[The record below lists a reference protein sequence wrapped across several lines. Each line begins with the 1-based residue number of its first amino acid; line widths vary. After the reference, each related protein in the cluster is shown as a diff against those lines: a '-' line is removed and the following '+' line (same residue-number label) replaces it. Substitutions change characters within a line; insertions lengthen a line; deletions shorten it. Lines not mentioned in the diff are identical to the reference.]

1 MGENLEYFGTVL
13 LQSGTVERSRIWSV
27 LQMTKIN
34 GFKLMGSL
42 RIMSVLFFAAHQT
55 NYNT

>member
-34 GFKLMGSL
+34 G
-42 RIMSVLFFAAHQT
+42 
-55 NYNT
+55 